1 MNISGCINACGHHHA
16 ADIGILGVNKKGVE
30 HYQISL
36 GGRADEAAAIGR
48 IIGPS
53 FAEDEVPAVIEEIV
67 NVYLAGR
74 ERDERFADH
83 LLRVGLTPFKQ
94 AVYGDD

>member
-1 MNISGCINACGHHHA
+1 M
-16 ADIGILGVNKKGVE
+16 E
-30 HYQISL
+30 YYQISL
-36 GGRADEAAAIGR
+36 GGRADEAAATGR

-53 FAEDEVPAVIEEIV
+53 FAEDELPAVIEEIV

-74 ERDERFADH
+74 ERDERFADN